1 MLSKLRKAMKHHS
14 KETIDLCLKLFKL
27 RFKSDY
33 KALMEGK
40 EYPISYFNEW
50 CNRIKTGDARGYAD
64 LETRRALEKIGVE

>member
-33 KALMEGK
+33 KALCEGK
-40 EYPISYFNEW
+40 EYPYGYFNEW
-50 CNRIKTGDARGYAD
+50 CGRIASGNAMGYAD